1 MIRFGPSGIPLSCK
15 GRTLRDGIEDVHN
28 LGLSAME
35 VQLVRVNLNERY
47 ATDEDI
53 DHTIHDLPG
62 ELVVRIGR
70 PEERK
75 MTFISDFHTKIE
87 RGDVLY
93 PLASGVARDYE
104 ELEELGRIAKQLDI
118 QMSLH
123 APYYMDLADVDG
135 LAEKS
140 RDAILWGSL
149 LAHAVQG
156 TTVVAHL
163 GRYGGLA
170 PTEALE
176 KIREN
181 LSIVRQR
188 MDAAK
193 LSPMLGLEASGL
205 QEVVGSLDE
214 ILYLGNSIKG
224 VVPVLNFA
232 HLHAREGGILRRP
245 EDFARILEKAQRFAN
260 GPFHAHFSGVEHAGG
275 NEIRYTPIK
284 KGDLRFEPLAE
295 CLLGDSYDITL
306 ISSSPLLE
314 HDAMYMRVIFDR
326 VLAKKSARPVEP
338 ERPPERLLL
347 PTAKPVAKPAPK
359 PAGKRAAKKPS
370 QRPAARKRKPE
381 PKRRPK
387 SRPAKLRKTAKPKR
401 KSARRR
407 R

>member
-47 ATDEDI
+47 AADEDI
-53 DHTIHDLPG
+53 GRTIREIPG

-70 PEERK
+70 AEDRRMK
-75 MTFISDFHTKIE
+75 FVSDFQTRID

-93 PLASGVARDYE
+93 SLASGVARDYM
-104 ELEELGRIAKQLDI
+104 ELEDLGVIAKELDI

-123 APYYMDLADVDG
+123 APYYMDLANVDG

-140 RDAILWGSL
+140 RDSVLWGGL
-149 LAHAVQG
+149 LCHALQG

-163 GRYGGLA
+163 GRYGSLA

-176 KIREN
+176 RIEEN
-181 LSIVRQR
+181 LALVRQR
-188 MDAAK
+188 MDASK
-193 LSPMLGLEASGL
+193 LSPMLGAEASGR
-205 QEVVGSLDE
+205 QEVVGGLDE
-214 ILYLGNSIKG
+214 ILYLAKSVPG

-232 HLHAREGGILRRP
+232 HLHAREGGLLRRP
-245 EDFARILEKAQRFAN
+245 EDFQAVLEKAKKFA
-260 GPFHAHFSGVEHAGG
+260 GGYFHAHFSGVEHEGG
-275 NEIRYTPIK
+275 NEVRYTPIK

-295 CLLGDSYDITL
+295 CLLGDSYDVTL

-326 VLAKKSARPVEP
+326 ILAKQTSRPVEL
-338 ERPPERLLL
+338 ERPSERLLAST
-347 PTAKPVAKPAPK
+347 PKSVAKPAPR
-359 PAGKRAAKKPS
+359 PRRKKALP
-370 QRPAARKRKPE
+370 RKPAARKRQPRARRPR
-381 PKRRPK
+381 PKRK
-387 SRPAKLRKTAKPKR
+387 RPAKARKKTQTQ
-401 KSARRR
+401 RRR

>member
-15 GRTLRDGIEDVHN
+15 GRTLRDGIEHVHN
-28 LGLSAME
+28 RGLTAME
-35 VQLVRVNLNERY
+35 AQLVRVTLNERY

-53 DHTIHDLPG
+53 DHTIHELPG

-75 MTFISDFHTKIE
+75 MRFISDFHTKIE
-87 RGDVLY
+87 RGDLLY

-104 ELEELGRIAKQLDI
+104 ELEELGRIAKELDI

-188 MDAAK
+188 MDAAN
-193 LSPMLGLEASGL
+193 LSPLLGVEASGL

-245 EDFARILEKAQRFAN
+245 EDFAMILEKAQRFAI
-260 GPFHAHFSGVEHAGG
+260 GPFHAHFSGVEREGG
-275 NEIRYTPIK
+275 NEVRYTPIK

-295 CLLGDSYDITL
+295 CLLGDSYDVTL

-326 VLAKKSARPVEP
+326 ILAKQTSRPVEL
-338 ERPPERLLL
+338 ERPSERLLA
-347 PTAKPVAKPAPK
+347 PTPRPVAKPSPK
-359 PAGKRAAKKPS
+359 PARKKAP
-370 QRPAARKRKPE
+370 ARKPATR
-381 PKRRPK
+381 KRRPRAR
-387 SRPAKLRKTAKPKR
+387 RPRPKR
-401 KSARRR
+401 KKRAKARKKTQRRR
-407 R
+407 RGP

>member
-28 LGLSAME
+28 LGLTAME

-47 ATDEDI
+47 ATEDDI
-53 DHTIHDLPG
+53 GRTIREIPA

-70 PEERK
+70 PGDDA
-75 MTFISDFHTKIE
+75 TAFVSDFHTRIE

-93 PLASGVARDYE
+93 SLASGIAHDYG
-104 ELEELGRIAKQLDI
+104 ELEELGTIAKELDI

-140 RDAILWGSL
+140 RDSILWGAL
-149 LAHAVQG
+149 LCHAIQG

-163 GRYGGLA
+163 GRYGNLG
-170 PTEALE
+170 PTESLE
-176 KIREN
+176 KIRSN
-181 LSIVRQR
+181 LDLVRR
-188 MDAAK
+188 MMDQAK
-193 LSPMLGLEASGL
+193 LSPMLGVESSGL

-214 ILYLGNSIKG
+214 IVSLSKSIPRI
-224 VVPVLNFA
+224 VPVLNFA
-232 HLHAREGGILRRP
+232 HLHAREGGMLRRP
-245 EDFARILEKAQRFAN
+245 EDFQAVFEKVKKHAN
-260 GPFHAHFSGVEHAGG
+260 GYFHAHFSGVEHSGG

-295 CLLGDSYDITL
+295 CLLSDSYDVTL

-326 VLAKKSARPVEP
+326 VLAKRTTRPEEP
-338 ERPPERLLL
+338 ERPGERLLVV
-347 PTAKPVAKPAPK
+347 PSKPAPR
-359 PAGKRAAKKPS
+359 PAPRRARKKAPTKKRAAKKP
-370 QRPAARKRKPE
+370 
-381 PKRRPK
+381 RR
-387 SRPAKLRKTAKPKR
+387 KPKR
-401 KSARRR
+401 KRAPSRPKRKKVAKVGRKSPRRR